1 MDLLTLAR
9 GPILQWALVIFVIG
23 TVWRLAGILLLRR
36 KPDYTEPRSTHTWR
50 GAANLIVKR
59 TVPKREFAAQT
70 AFGNTIGYVFHIGL
84 AIVVFGFV
92 PHILFIKS
100 LTGLSWPGLP
110 SSIVYVV
117 GALTVA
123 ALVAALVRRISNPV
137 MRLISNADDYF
148 SWAVT
153 ITPVITGLMA
163 AAHWGGPYPTI
174 LAIHVLSVC
183 LLLAWLP
190 FGKLMHTFLVF
201 IARGTTG
208 ALFARKGAST

>member
-1 MDLLTLAR
+1 
-9 GPILQWALVIFVIG
+9 
-23 TVWRLAGILLLRR
+23 
-36 KPDYTEPRSTHTWR
+36 
-50 GAANLIVKR
+50 LIVKR

-84 AIVVFGFV
+84 AVVVFGFV

-110 SSIVYVV
+110 SGIVYVV

-153 ITPVITGLMA
+153 IAPVITGLMA

-190 FGKLMHTFLVF
+190 FGKLMHAFLVF